1 MDRRPGPSPRVSTIL
16 LPSDVPL
23 VAQANSPDG
32 VMVACGS
39 QALLGDGRRRGRTV
53 RYPRPAGPGSQLTG
67 HNIYI

>member
-23 VAQANSPDG
+23 VTQAKSPDE
-32 VMVACGS
+32 VMACGS

-53 RYPRPAGPGSQLTG
+53 RYPRPAGPARKPTG